1 MGLSEFKMWEVVVA
15 WEFLDGGGV
24 ATLAKAWER
33 GCLEEASL
41 VVTGVRF
48 FASVKKEH

>member
-1 MGLSEFKMWEVVVA
+1 MEIFN
-15 WEFLDGGGV
+15 GGGV

-48 FASVKKEH
+48 FASVKKKH

>member
-1 MGLSEFKMWEVVVA
+1 MEIFN
-15 WEFLDGGGV
+15 GGGV

-48 FASVKKEH
+48 FASVPFS